1 MGNCTEEQKEIRISP
16 EKFKEFTEELDNPSE
31 PSPALHRLL
40 TEPSVIE
47 LAHNVEYDIW

>member
-1 MGNCTEEQKEIRISP
+1 METCTDEQKEIRLSSD
-16 EKFKEFTEELDNPSE
+16 KFKEFTEALDKPTE

-47 LAHNVEYDIW
+47 LAQMRVE

>member
-1 MGNCTEEQKEIRISP
+1 MKTYTDEQKEIRLSP
-16 EKFKEFTEELDNPSE
+16 EKFKEFTEALDKPTE

-47 LAHNVEYDIW
+47 LAQRVVEV